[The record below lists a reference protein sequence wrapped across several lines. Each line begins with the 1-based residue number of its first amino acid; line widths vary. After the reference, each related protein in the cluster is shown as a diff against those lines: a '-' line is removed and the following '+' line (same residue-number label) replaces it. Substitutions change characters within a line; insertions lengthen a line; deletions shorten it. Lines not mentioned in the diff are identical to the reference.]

1 VHFLH
6 ASMMPFYA
14 HETLRANVG
23 KVIVLW
29 QPSAFPGVTSASYA
43 SHFLMLPAI
52 TLVEI
57 PYPRQAR

>member
-1 VHFLH
+1 
-6 ASMMPFYA
+6 MMPFYA